1 MPIASRCLVALALSS
16 APLLAA
22 AADNA
27 EDLKSCHVRQIE
39 LQAKVRDFKGEER
52 MRRLIEADLR
62 RASREES
69 EGDGDEC
76 LEALDHAT
84 KLLNGEV

>member
-1 MPIASRCLVALALSS
+1 MPIAPRCFLALALST
-16 APLLAA
+16 APLFPA
-22 AADNA
+22 AADNTD
-27 EDLKSCHVRQIE
+27 DLKACHMRQIE
-39 LQAKVRDFKGEER
+39 LQAKARDFKGEDR

-76 LEALDHAT
+76 LEALDHAV